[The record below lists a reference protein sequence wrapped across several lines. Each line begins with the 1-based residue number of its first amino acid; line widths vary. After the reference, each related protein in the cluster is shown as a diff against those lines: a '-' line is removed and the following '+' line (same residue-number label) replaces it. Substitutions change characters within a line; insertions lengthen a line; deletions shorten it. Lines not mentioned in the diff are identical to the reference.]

1 MGKRQRDQLQA
12 GRIIK
17 QIAPV
22 LDMTVEE
29 LTHFFYT
36 ETFWK
41 ENSARHYLM
50 GDTPWPFEN
59 MGYDDCHEMVCAF
72 LDEQQQEGK
81 LTEQDMKEKQK
92 EVERILHVA
101 FLDLDTLSVHGKELP
116 DTGTDKIEDEIEWIM
131 RDISNLDIET
141 LYVLNRYFDA
151 FSSVTERDL
160 KWIDLLDCLGYVD
173 GLVTM
178 DEFIRQLLKEEFP
191 VSCGLISENMSRKD
205 FLQWLELLSRR
216 GYKDTTR
223 KTDSNRLKSA
233 IEKRVRSYTDECGFE
248 IISLHNFIQYL
259 VNEHNGSFFD
269 VEPKYWKVF
278 VLIKYWVSHFE
289 DVPEIAINIYP
300 PQIEEEQQP

>member
-1 MGKRQRDQLQA
+1 MRKKQRDPLET

-22 LDMTVEE
+22 LGITIDELMEMTFKKVHRGKE
-29 LTHFFYT
+29 TVRQYFY
-36 ETFWK
+36 EGK
-41 ENSARHYLM
+41 
-50 GDTPWPFEN
+50 PWPFED
-59 MGYDDCHEMVCAF
+59 MGYDDCLEMVWAF
-72 LDEQQQEGK
+72 LEKQQQEGK
-81 LTEQDMKEKQK
+81 LTEQDVENKRR
-92 EVERILHVA
+92 EVERIFSVA
-101 FLDLDTLSVHGKELP
+101 FMDLDTLSVHGKKLP
-116 DTGTDKIEDEIEWIM
+116 DTATDKIEDEIEWIM

-160 KWIDLLDCLGYVD
+160 KWIDLLDCLGYVE

-191 VSCGLISENMSRKD
+191 VSCGLLSENMNRKD

-233 IEKRVRSYTDECGFE
+233 IEKKVRSYVAECGFE
-248 IISLHNFIQYL
+248 ILPLHNFIRYL
-259 VNEHNGSFFD
+259 VNEHKGSFFD
-269 VEPKYWKVF
+269 VELKYWKIVM
-278 VLIKYWVSHFE
+278 LIKYWVSHFE
-289 DVPEIAINIYP
+289 DVPEIVTNIYP
-300 PQIEEEQQP
+300 PQIEEERQP